1 MIANTNAKDIVSA
14 FLPLSGLIYGYLM
27 VISPKAAAKRVYKFD
42 DKVIKSPVIEL
53 VVANGTATLSLAL
66 AELLLSFT
74 DINSNTAVAIATLPR
89 VIFLIYNIASK
100 TTLAKLFFQ
109 QHNMFK
115 ILVATSLIEG
125 GWLEPTLSMKVKGA
139 LYLILGVLFTV
150 FPNFVIKRST
160 QFDANT
166 TIERCFRARG
176 KMDLVFGTLVFNLAT
191 KPYLES
197 LGYACTAWFLASL
210 YGDFLVS
217 SEGRFRSDAFAQ
229 LAIASSSAFV
239 LLAA

>member
-1 MIANTNAKDIVSA
+1 
-14 FLPLSGLIYGYLM
+14 M
-27 VISPKAAAKRVYKFD
+27 VITPNAAAKRVYKFD

-74 DINSNTAVAIATLPR
+74 DINSNKAVAIATLPR
-89 VIFLIYNIASK
+89 AAFLIYNIASK

-125 GWLEPTLSMKVKGA
+125 GWLEPTLSMQVKGA
-139 LYLILGVLFTV
+139 LYLILGGLFTV

-197 LGYACTAWFLASL
+197 LGFACTAWFLASL

-217 SEGRFRSDAFAQ
+217 SEGRAFRSDAFAQ

>member
-27 VISPKAAAKRVYKFD
+27 VITPYTAAKRVYKFD
-42 DKVIKSPVIEL
+42 DKVIKSPVLEL

-74 DINSNTAVAIATLPR
+74 DINSNKAVAIATLPR
-89 VIFLIYNIASK
+89 AAFLIYNIASK

-125 GWLEPTLSMKVKGA
+125 GWLEPTLSMQVKGA
-139 LYLILGVLFTV
+139 LYLI
-150 FPNFVIKRST
+150 
-160 QFDANT
+160 
-166 TIERCFRARG
+166 
-176 KMDLVFGTLVFNLAT
+176 
-191 KPYLES
+191 
-197 LGYACTAWFLASL
+197 
-210 YGDFLVS
+210 
-217 SEGRFRSDAFAQ
+217 
-229 LAIASSSAFV
+229 
-239 LLAA
+239 